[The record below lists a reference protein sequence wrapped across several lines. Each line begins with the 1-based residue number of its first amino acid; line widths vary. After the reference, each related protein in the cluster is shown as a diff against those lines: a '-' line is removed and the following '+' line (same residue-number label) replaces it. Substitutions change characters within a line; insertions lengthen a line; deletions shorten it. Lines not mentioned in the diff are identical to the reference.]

1 MFKIYCLYAPNNTT
15 HSFAQHTAT
24 RVATAYL
31 AAYLAARFTFESGS
45 GDRGSRRSNLNSSIP
60 FERLSCLKSAFFINA
75 TNLWNALPHEMR
87 VLYCSTGFGKIMHH
101 PMMPLKDG
109 GVDGSVIMPNLLS
122 SSGTTHPRQFILGD
136 LNSHSSSLKI
146 DEGQGWINCLRA
158 MRAILWHHEVPPNL
172 YELVWQSISTF
183 LSTHDDVYAGPR
195 CHEETWEP
203 EEEGICPICHRLFS
217 KPPPPAGPWFLAG
230 PWD

>member
-1 MFKIYCLYAPNNTT
+1 MYAIEFGRVLEFDYPAEMIYWKSSIEGLKITHRVTRSLDNQGKTNAEFCVKHHVDIDDMIIKHDGAPV
-15 HSFAQHTAT
+15 HTANST
-24 RVATAYL
+24 VSLLERHFPQRWIGASCRDATPFVGWPA
-31 AAYLAARFTFESGS
+31 
-45 GDRGSRRSNLNSSIP
+45 RSN
-60 FERLSCLKSAFFINA
+60 
-75 TNLWNALPHEMR
+75 
-87 VLYCSTGFGKIMHH
+87 
-101 PMMPLKDG
+101 
-109 GVDGSVIMPNLLS
+109 
-122 SSGTTHPRQFILGD
+122 D
-136 LNSHSSSLKI
+136 LNPVSFFYWKNIQDRIYNSEIISRYDLEDRI
-146 DEGQGWINCLRA
+146 RRAAATDEGQGWINCLRA

-172 YELVWQSISTF
+172 YELVWQSKSTF